1 MDGSGGAGGNRYGG
15 HGLAGHGVGHGPVEI
30 RRGAGH
36 HRIFAGFVARLGEQ
50 IGAQGVGLSPVCQ
63 IVQLEGVGPAAGARG
78 QVAKLRLD
86 LAVFAGDRGI
96 RAHKDHRGGMD
107 RPVYVGKAR
116 ADLNGGVVGA
126 GLGADVHRHGCGH
139 QKALGDLT
147 GGMTGEGNVIL
158 TQILAEGRGQT
169 RNVRG
174 GHGGA
179 GHDLI
184 LIGAAHGGVGGV
196 QMRAVQ
202 RIDLAAGGGD
212 LGLHD
217 QRAGHAPGGKIAHL
231 GVVGGE
237 GADHFC
243 GHGHRAGIIGDG
255 AGAVGG
261 GGGLDRVCVVQRD
274 GDHREGAGVGAQ
286 RHVDG
291 SRRVVGD
298 DQGLG
303 IVGDQ
308 IVALFKEGDV
318 ASVAEDDLPGQTD
331 SGVNGGVILC
341 AARGVHVNVFVAA
354 CDCGQLRAAGVGLVI
369 ENRLAVVEGH
379 RGAGQTG
386 VVGGGH
392 AQTVDVGAGAAAGV
406 HVDVLDIELL
416 LIVRQHIGEVVGVAR
431 GDGNHR
437 FGVYHGVGELVQG
450 GLVGGGVG
458 EALDRAAEG
467 EVHRVAA
474 ENDGVLDGDHVVG
487 IVSAAACAED
497 LHNEELRVGSHA
509 DGVNGFRCV
518 RVGVAVLDEAV
529 GCRNT
534 RHVRAVLALGVAQV
548 VDLGI

>member
-1 MDGSGGAGGNRYGG
+1 
-15 HGLAGHGVGHGPVEI
+15 
-30 RRGAGH
+30 
-36 HRIFAGFVARLGEQ
+36 
-50 IGAQGVGLSPVCQ
+50 
-63 IVQLEGVGPAAGARG
+63 
-78 QVAKLRLD
+78 
-86 LAVFAGDRGI
+86 
-96 RAHKDHRGGMD
+96 
-107 RPVYVGKAR
+107 
-116 ADLNGGVVGA
+116 
-126 GLGADVHRHGCGH
+126 
-139 QKALGDLT
+139 
-147 GGMTGEGNVIL
+147 
-158 TQILAEGRGQT
+158 
-169 RNVRG
+169 
-174 GHGGA
+174 
-179 GHDLI
+179 
-184 LIGAAHGGVGGV
+184 
-196 QMRAVQ
+196 MRAVQ

-212 LGLHD
+212 FGLHD
-217 QRAGHAPGGKIAHL
+217 QRAGHAPGGKVAHL

-237 GADHFC
+237 GADHP
-243 GHGHRAGIIGDG
+243 GGYSHRAGIIGDG
-255 AGAVGG
+255 AGTVGG

-341 AARGVHVNVFVAA
+341 AAWGVHVNVFVAA

-386 VVGGGH
+386 VVGGGN

-450 GLVGGGVG
+450 GLVGCGVG

-548 VDLGI
+548 VDSGVRVHVVVAEGDLLVEVGRAGAVELILDRAELVGGKEADALSGLLNGVAEGVRIHGPVGRVQTGVDDGDAGARAGVAFGPGALRPDHVFRGVGGVRAVAVFALCRNGRVVAVFRENVFDAGNGLDLRNVAVADVRGDRVHRKGNVPLDVQRGAGGGLDPGGQGVLAAAQAPPVGNRLGVFGDAIRAVACVKGGGPV